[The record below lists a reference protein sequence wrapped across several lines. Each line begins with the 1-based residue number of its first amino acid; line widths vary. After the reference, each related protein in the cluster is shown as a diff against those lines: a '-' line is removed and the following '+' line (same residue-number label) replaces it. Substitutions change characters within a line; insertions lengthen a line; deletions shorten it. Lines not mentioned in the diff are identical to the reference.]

1 MTLSQI
7 HTCRRKESIS
17 STLAGQ
23 EGALAGTRGKLLPA
37 PLRKG
42 SWALNTV
49 VKKPKGKAPT
59 PNEK

>member
-7 HTCRRKESIS
+7 HTCKRKEIIS
-17 STLAGQ
+17 SMLAGQ
-23 EGALAGTRGKLLPA
+23 GGPAGTRGKLLPA